1 MACIAVDY
9 FPHRELG
16 IVYYRQG
23 RHSEAID
30 ELTTSLSSVDTAKTK
45 FYLNKARRSF
55 LQQTRR
61 DTAAPRIVFTT
72 PPDELLTNRLS
83 VTVTGYAEDDTY
95 VSALVVHGQT
105 QFIELAEPRL
115 VFTQEVELRDGANA
129 IEVMADDLVGQHAR
143 ARRTVHLDRH
153 GPLLSL
159 EQVEVAGTPP
169 QQRVRVQG
177 LLTDQSRITRF
188 MLAGRAMPA
197 QPGSSWEVREE
208 FPLSG
213 GEEFVAFEA
222 EDAAGNVTH
231 GQIALR
237 APVDGPAGTR
247 QGMRV
252 RHPLLRWTSSTFPP
266 GGGRWGWGGSSVQRE
281 GTPVQMAQHRDRH
294 APVIK
299 LMGLGE
305 QESTVDDSIYLE
317 GQVTDASAIVAFAIN
332 GASLWRRNARQLF
345 FGQRF
350 PLQEGENTFAL
361 EAVDEA
367 GNTAQLKVVVTRAV
381 RPVRQM
387 GSRLRVVLLPFAKK
401 GEAPVLAEAVHDY
414 LFNVFVQQRR
424 FDFIERQRLEAILQE
439 LTLRQKLTQGAL
451 IDPASAAETGKS
463 IATAEGIMI
472 GTVTETAQS
481 LEILARFVDVDTAV
495 VLAVGDVY
503 GEDLTPPTVK
513 TLVEGLVWK
522 LQRQF
527 PLAEG
532 VVLEKAGKQLFTDL
546 NERHGVKR
554 SMKLLIFRPGQEFK
568 HPQTGRLLKKPDV
581 ILGEAR
587 ITAVSPDLSEALVL
601 PSEGLGDVRESDM
614 VITK

>member
-1 MACIAVDY
+1 MHPAKLAGQLRYAVLSLLVLCLAGCAVDTGKVYVKDGKEYGVTSRQTWRARWWDYYDRGSSYATGEYWDEALADFQAAIQQRHDDQRQARTYGMHRSDY

-23 RHSEAID
+23 RHTEAID
-30 ELTTSLSSVDTAKTK
+30 ELTTSLSSVDTAKAK

-95 VSALVVHGQT
+95 VSALVVHGQA
-105 QFIELAEPRL
+105 QFVELAEPRL

-208 FPLSG
+208 FPLTG

-252 RHPLLRWTSSTFPP
+252 RHPLLRWTSLRSLPLPAGEGRGEGVLEQSSGESPSTANPLP
-266 GGGRWGWGGSSVQRE
+266 RERGQRCRWRNIATVMPRSSSSSVWESRRAPLTTRSIWKARSLTPVPSWPLPSMAPRSGVATRGSSSLGSASPCRK
-281 GTPVQMAQHRDRH
+281 GRTP
-294 APVIK
+294 
-299 LMGLGE
+299 LC
-305 QESTVDDSIYLE
+305 
-317 GQVTDASAIVAFAIN
+317 
-332 GASLWRRNARQLF
+332 
-345 FGQRF
+345 
-350 PLQEGENTFAL
+350 
-361 EAVDEA
+361 
-367 GNTAQLKVVVTRAV
+367 
-381 RPVRQM
+381 
-387 GSRLRVVLLPFAKK
+387 
-401 GEAPVLAEAVHDY
+401 
-414 LFNVFVQQRR
+414 
-424 FDFIERQRLEAILQE
+424 
-439 LTLRQKLTQGAL
+439 
-451 IDPASAAETGKS
+451 
-463 IATAEGIMI
+463 
-472 GTVTETAQS
+472 
-481 LEILARFVDVDTAV
+481 
-495 VLAVGDVY
+495 
-503 GEDLTPPTVK
+503 
-513 TLVEGLVWK
+513 
-522 LQRQF
+522 
-527 PLAEG
+527 
-532 VVLEKAGKQLFTDL
+532 
-546 NERHGVKR
+546 
-554 SMKLLIFRPGQEFK
+554 
-568 HPQTGRLLKKPDV
+568 
-581 ILGEAR
+581 
-587 ITAVSPDLSEALVL
+587 
-601 PSEGLGDVRESDM
+601 
-614 VITK
+614 

>member
-1 MACIAVDY
+1 M
-9 FPHRELG
+9 P
-16 IVYYRQG
+16 
-23 RHSEAID
+23 
-30 ELTTSLSSVDTAKTK
+30 KT
-45 FYLNKARRSF
+45 
-55 LQQTRR
+55 
-61 DTAAPRIVFTT
+61 
-72 PPDELLTNRLS
+72 
-83 VTVTGYAEDDTY
+83 TY
-95 VSALVVHGQT
+95 VSALMVNRQA
-105 QFIELAEPRL
+105 QFVELAEPRL
-115 VFTQEVELRDGANA
+115 TFTQEVELHDGANA
-129 IEVMADDLVGQHAR
+129 IDVVADDLVGQQTR

-188 MLAGRAMPA
+188 MLAGKTVSS
-197 QPGSSWEVREE
+197 QPGRAWEVREE
-208 FPLSG
+208 IPLTG

-237 APVDGPAGTR
+237 GPVDAPAGTR
-247 QGMRV
+247 QGMRL
-252 RHPLLRWTSSTFPP
+252 RHPLLRWISSPSP
-266 GGGRWGWGGSSVQRE
+266 LAGEGRGWGKRESRDGAPLRPTPPPLPSPIQGE
-281 GTPVQMAQHRDRH
+281 GTSRVMLAQVAQHRDHH
-294 APVIK
+294 AP
-299 LMGLGE
+299 GHQAHGSGRAGE
-305 QESTVDDSIYLE
+305 RPLTTRSISKARSLTP
-317 GQVTDASAIVAFAIN
+317 VPSSAFAISC
-332 GASLWRRNARQLF
+332 SLLRRRNARQLF

-350 PLQEGENTFAL
+350 PLQEGENTFVL

-367 GNTAQLKVVVTRAV
+367 GNTAQLKVVVTRTV

-424 FDFIERQRLEAILQE
+424 FDFIERQRLAAILQE

-472 GTVTETAQS
+472 GAVTETAQS
-481 LEILARFVDVDTAV
+481 PEILARFVDVDTAV

-554 SMKLLIFRPGQEFK
+554 SMKLLIFRPGQ
-568 HPQTGRLLKKPDV
+568 
-581 ILGEAR
+581 
-587 ITAVSPDLSEALVL
+587 
-601 PSEGLGDVRESDM
+601 GLNIHKLAAS
-614 VITK
+614 